1 MNLNQLLP
9 NSRYSP
15 IDTLN
20 QTNVSQIQT
29 LSKEPKRE
37 ALQSVPMTNDIG
49 DENSF
54 FNCIIHMLYFTP
66 EIFSFLQEN
75 KDNFIKENSGYEILG
90 ELYYIL
96 DKYDKLLDKN
106 QCYLIQE
113 DERFIDVK
121 QIRQKLS
128 ELYKGEGFFQMN
140 NSDDPSE
147 ILYFFLNAIHSYSLN
162 LESPKYYIV

>member
-1 MNLNQLLP
+1 MLNINQLLP

-15 IDTLN
+15 LDSVSL
-20 QTNVSQIQT
+20 TNASQLQT
-29 LSKEPKRE
+29 LSREPKRE
-37 ALQSVPMTNDIG
+37 ALHSVPMTNDIG

-54 FNCIIHMLYFTP
+54 FNSIIHMLYFTP

-75 KDNFIKENSGYEILG
+75 KDNFIKKNLGYDILG
-90 ELYYIL
+90 DLYDIL

-106 QCYLIQE
+106 QCYLIPE

-121 QIRQKLS
+121 NIRKKIS

-147 ILYFFLNAIHSYSLN
+147 ILYY
-162 LESPKYYIV
+162 